1 MLRPA
6 LIAIILTS
14 TALDGQTETK
24 TDPRAEMEILF
35 QNPDGGWPKNVEWGS
50 FKTLQEAEKDKE
62 RDKNRKSTFDNSA
75 TYTQIRNLAKSYK
88 ATENQRYRQAARRG
102 LDYILREQ
110 RPSGG

>member
-14 TALDGQTETK
+14 TALGGQTETK
-24 TDPRAEMEILF
+24 TDSRAEMEILF

-50 FKTLQEAEKDKE
+50 FKTMQEGEKDKE
-62 RDKNRKSTFDNSA
+62 RNKNRKSTFDNSA

-88 ATENQRYRQAARRG
+88 ATENRRYREAARRG
-102 LDYILREQ
+102 LD
-110 RPSGG
+110 